1 MGVQGRLW
9 IPRVC
14 KKKKKKKSHM
24 MWIEVLELGPGSL
37 RGGREMNGEAVLQ
50 NPALV
55 HHCCVLEAWLEEGRN
70 S

>member
-1 MGVQGRLW
+1 
-9 IPRVC
+9 
-14 KKKKKKKSHM
+14 M
-24 MWIEVLELGPGSL
+24 MWIEGPELGPGSL

-55 HHCCVLEAWLEEGRN
+55 QHCCVLEAWLEEGGN